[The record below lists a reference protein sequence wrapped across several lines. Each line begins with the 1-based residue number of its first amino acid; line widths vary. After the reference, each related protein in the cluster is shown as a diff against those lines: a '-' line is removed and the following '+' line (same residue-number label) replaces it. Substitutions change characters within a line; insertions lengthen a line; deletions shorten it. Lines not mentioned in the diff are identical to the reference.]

1 MALYCECIN
10 VFVRLDRL
18 ERAVPG
24 VRTAASSEAM
34 FPGFW
39 HDGELARIGAM
50 NDFDA
55 HLIVTRLN
63 ELGLKPGRDFG
74 GFDLPWLDTEPEG
87 FLSGAVALKGGH
99 SRVLVGPHNFDA
111 FLDGKLVSQKSDG

>member
-1 MALYCECIN
+1 MALYCDCIN

-74 GFDLPWLDTEPEG
+74 ALICLGWIPSPKAFHPER
-87 FLSGAVALKGGH
+87 
-99 SRVLVGPHNFDA
+99 SR
-111 FLDGKLVSQKSDG
+111 